1 MIRHIL
7 LASTIVL
14 SSTLALTST
23 TSAQTTDPY
32 VNELLRQTNG
42 IIQDTNRYID
52 EVVIPE
58 GQQYQAY
65 LQQLLNNCIHSGN
78 MAACNEYNIRMKRQ
92 LIHMDN
98 IKRQMEQNR
107 QNQ

>member
-65 LQQLLNNCIHSGN
+65 LQQLYSNCSAGD
-78 MAACNEYNIRMKRQ
+78 MAACNEFNIRMERQ

-98 IKRQMEQNR
+98 IKRQMEQSH
-107 QNQ
+107 QNW